1 MNELTFLNTDFRVV
15 LQFSRRCAAKG
26 DVKRARY
33 LVGRSGLINEVGK
46 EMAIKM
52 VKVAYRGKSQKIT
65 CKLRRGLEVIFYL
78 R

>member
-1 MNELTFLNTDFRVV
+1 MNELKFFNADFRVV
-15 LQFSRRCAAKG
+15 LQFSRRYAAERG
-26 DVKRARY
+26 VKRTRY
-33 LVGRSGLINEVGK
+33 LVGRSGLINEVGE

-52 VKVAYRGKSQKIT
+52 VRVAYRGKTPKVT